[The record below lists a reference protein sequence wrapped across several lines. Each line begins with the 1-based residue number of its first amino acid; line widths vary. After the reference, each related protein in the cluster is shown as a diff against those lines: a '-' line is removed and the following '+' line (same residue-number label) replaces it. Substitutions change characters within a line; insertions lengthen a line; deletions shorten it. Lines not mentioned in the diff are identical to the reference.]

1 MLHGNMNKLIISTC
15 AILIAASVVGLIIS
29 FGNSQVMATT
39 IKQNESRIANTEQ
52 VNGEQS
58 KSIVDLQKKDAVQ
71 NATQIEVL
79 KSIDGRLKR
88 LESR

>member
-1 MLHGNMNKLIISTC
+1 
-15 AILIAASVVGLIIS
+15 
-29 FGNSQVMATT
+29 MATT